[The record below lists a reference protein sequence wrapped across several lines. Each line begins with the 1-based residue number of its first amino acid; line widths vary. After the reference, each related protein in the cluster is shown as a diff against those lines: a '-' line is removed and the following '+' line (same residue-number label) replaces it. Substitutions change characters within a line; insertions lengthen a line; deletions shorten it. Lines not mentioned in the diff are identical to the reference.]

1 MASTSP
7 AAFAPVAEGASR
19 SVQVP
24 DFEAVY
30 DQSADYVWR
39 ALRRLGVD
47 ESAAED
53 VFQEVFLVVHRRL
66 HEFEGRS
73 SLRTWIFGIL
83 LRVVRNHKRALG
95 RRRLDAGAKAEAA
108 LERAPASDRGAPD
121 ARVERAE
128 AVRLLHE
135 MLDCL
140 DDDKREVFVMAELE
154 QLSGAEIATVTGLNQ
169 RTVYARLKA
178 ARHQFN
184 QAVARLQA
192 RRAWRTR

>member
-1 MASTSP
+1 
-7 AAFAPVAEGASR
+7 
-19 SVQVP
+19 
-24 DFEAVY
+24 
-30 DQSADYVWR
+30 
-39 ALRRLGVD
+39 
-47 ESAAED
+47 
-53 VFQEVFLVVHRRL
+53 
-66 HEFEGRS
+66 
-73 SLRTWIFGIL
+73 
-83 LRVVRNHKRALG
+83 
-95 RRRLDAGAKAEAA
+95 
-108 LERAPASDRGAPD
+108 D